1 MKKNLELIIG
11 NLPDRPGIYQYY
23 DRHGKIIYIGKA
35 KSLRKRVSSYF
46 GEKDHA
52 YGKIFYMVRQVED
65 IKFIVVDTEY
75 DALLLE
81 NNLIKKYQPRY
92 NVALKDDKTFPW
104 ICIKKEPF
112 PRVFSTRKVI
122 RDGSE
127 YFGPYASV
135 RMINTLLDFINGLF
149 KLRNCNLNLTKEN
162 IEAKKFRVCL
172 EYHIGNC
179 LGPCEAKQSF
189 EDYEQNITQIRH
201 ILKGN
206 LQDVMGFLKGK
217 MKMYSEQMQFE
228 EAQDIKEKLSLME
241 KYQSRSLVA
250 HPSIRNADVFS
261 FREEDHTAFVNYLRI
276 INGAII
282 QSYTLEMQKKLDEKP
297 EELLA
302 LAVTELRTRFDSQAE
317 EIILP
322 FEIGTEIPGT
332 EIVVPK
338 IGDKKQLI
346 ALSEKNLG
354 YYLRERDQRT
364 EKINP
369 KNRIEKMLVQAK
381 SDLRLKAVPYHIE
394 CFDNSNIQGAFPVA
408 AMSVFKYGKPSKK
421 DYRHFNIKTVEGP
434 DDFASMEEVI
444 FRRYKRMLD
453 EKNPLPQL
461 IVIDGGKGQ
470 LSSAMNSLQKLSL
483 YGKIEMISIAKKLE
497 EIFRPGDSV
506 PLYIDKKS
514 ETLRMI
520 QRMRDEAHRF
530 GIEHHR
536 GRRIKGVVRSELG
549 EIQGIGS
556 GLTEKLLKHFHSV
569 KKVSEAPLEELEKII
584 GKKKAEQVFNYFRN
598 QKSEGTTA
606 VEPINKP

>member
-23 DRHGKIIYIGKA
+23 DRSGKIIYIGKA
-35 KSLRKRVSSYF
+35 KSLKKRVSSYF
-46 GEKDHA
+46 GDKNHA
-52 YGKIFYMVRQVED
+52 YGKIFYMVRQIED
-65 IKFIVVDTEY
+65 IKFIVVETEY

-112 PRVFSTRKVI
+112 PRVFSTRKII

-149 KLRNCNLNLTKEN
+149 KLRNCNLNLTQEN

-189 EDYEQNITQIRH
+189 DDYEQNITQIRH

-206 LQDVMGFLKGK
+206 LQHVMGFLKGK
-217 MKMYSEQMQFE
+217 MKMYSEQMQYE
-228 EAQDIKEKLSLME
+228 EAQDIKEKLTLLE
-241 KYQSRSLVA
+241 KYQSRSVVA
-250 HPSIRNADVFS
+250 HPSIRDADVFS

-282 QSYTLEMQKKLDEKP
+282 QSYTLEMQKKLEEKP
-297 EELLA
+297 EDLLA

-322 FEIGTEIPGT
+322 FEIGTEIPST

-354 YYLRERDQRT
+354 YYLRERALRT

-394 CFDNSNIQGAFPVA
+394 CFDNSNIQGAYPVA
-408 AMSVFKYGKPSKK
+408 AMSVLKYGKPSKK

-444 FRRYKRMLD
+444 YRRYKRMLD
-453 EKNPLPQL
+453 EKTPLPQL

-483 YGKIEMISIAKKLE
+483 EGKIEMISIAKKLE

-536 GRRIKGVVRSELG
+536 GRRIRGVVKSELG
-549 EIQGIGS
+549 EISGIGT

-569 KKVSEAPLEELEKII
+569 KKVSEAPLEEIEKVI

-598 QKSEGTTA
+598 QTNIQVKS
-606 VEPINKP
+606 

>member
-1 MKKNLELIIG
+1 MKKNLELIVG
-11 NLPDRPGIYQYY
+11 NLPDKPGIYQYF

-46 GEKDHA
+46 HKEHE
-52 YGKIFYMVRQVED
+52 YGKIFYMVRQIED

-112 PRVFSTRKVI
+112 PRVFSTRRVI
-122 RDGSE
+122 HDGSE

-135 RMINTLLDFINGLF
+135 YMMNTLLDFITRLF
-149 KLRNCNLNLTKEN
+149 QLRNCNLNLTEEN
-162 IEAKKFRVCL
+162 INAKKFRVCL

-179 LGPCEAKQSF
+179 QGPCEAKQSF
-189 EDYEQNITQIRH
+189 DDYEQNIAQIRQ

-206 LQDVMGFLKGK
+206 LQHVMTFLKGK
-217 MKMYSEQMQFE
+217 MKMYSERMKFE
-228 EAQDIKEKLSLME
+228 EAQNIKEKLSLLE
-241 KYQSRSLVA
+241 KYQGKSLVA
-250 HPSIRNADVFS
+250 HPSIRDADVFS
-261 FREEDHTAFVNYLRI
+261 FRQEDKAAFVNYLRI
-276 INGAII
+276 INGAVI
-282 QSYTLEMQKKLDEKP
+282 QSYTLEMQKKLDETP
-297 EELLA
+297 AELLA
-302 LAVTELRTRFDSQAE
+302 LAVTELRNRFDSQAK
-317 EIILP
+317 EIIIP
-322 FEIGTEIPGT
+322 FEIETELPELEVI
-332 EIVVPK
+332 VPK

-346 ALSEKNLG
+346 TLSEKNLG
-354 YYLRERDQRT
+354 YYLRERALRV

-369 KNRIEKMLVQAK
+369 KNRTEKLLVQAK
-381 SDLRLKAVPYHIE
+381 SDLRLKAIPYHIE
-394 CFDNSNIQGAFPVA
+394 CFDNSNIQGTFPVA
-408 AMSVFKYGKPSKK
+408 AMSVFKQGKPSKK

-453 EKNPLPQL
+453 EKIPLPQL

-470 LSSAMNSLQKLSL
+470 LSSAMSSLKKLSL
-483 YGKIEMISIAKKLE
+483 ENKIEMISIAKKLE
-497 EIFRPGDSV
+497 EIFRPGDSI

-536 GRRIKGVVRSELG
+536 GRRLKGVVKSELG
-549 EIQGIGS
+549 EIEGIGA

-569 KKVSEAPLEELEKII
+569 KKVSEASLTELEKVI
-584 GKKKAEQVFNYFRN
+584 GKKKAEDVFNYFRKQVN
-598 QKSEGTTA
+598 QS
-606 VEPINKP
+606 

>member
-1 MKKNLELIIG
+1 MKKNLELILG
-11 NLPDRPGIYQYY
+11 TLPDKPGIYQYY
-23 DRHGKIIYIGKA
+23 DRQGKIIYIGKA

-46 GEKDHA
+46 HKEHE
-52 YGKIFYMVRQVED
+52 YGKIFYMVRQIED

-112 PRVFSTRKVI
+112 PRVFSTRRVI
-122 RDGSE
+122 HDGSE

-135 RMINTLLDFINGLF
+135 HMMNTLLDFITRLF
-149 KLRNCNLNLTKEN
+149 QLRNCNLNLTQEN
-162 IEAKKFRVCL
+162 IAAKKFRVCL

-179 LGPCEAKQSF
+179 KGPCEARQSF
-189 EDYEQNITQIRH
+189 EDYEQNISQIRH

-206 LQDVMGFLKGK
+206 LQDVMGFLKER
-217 MKMYSEQMQFE
+217 MKTYSEQMKYE
-228 EAQDIKEKLSLME
+228 EAQSIKEKLLLLE

-250 HPSIRNADVFS
+250 HPSIRDADVFS
-261 FREEDHTAFVNYLRI
+261 FREEESAAFVNYLRI
-276 INGAII
+276 INGAVI
-282 QSYTLEMQKKLDEKP
+282 QSYTLEMKKKLDEKP
-297 EELLA
+297 ADLLA
-302 LAVTELRTRFDSQAE
+302 LAVTELRNRFDSQAK
-317 EIILP
+317 EIIIP
-322 FEIGTEIPGT
+322 FDIETEVRGA
-332 EIVVPK
+332 EVVIPK

-346 ALSEKNLG
+346 TLSEKNLG
-354 YYLRERDQRT
+354 YYLRERALRL

-369 KNRIEKMLVQAK
+369 KNRTEKLLVQAK

-444 FRRYKRMLD
+444 YRRYKRMLD
-453 EKNPLPQL
+453 EKTPLPQL

-470 LSSAMNSLQKLSL
+470 LSSAMSSLKKLSL
-483 YGKIEMISIAKKLE
+483 ENKIEMISIAKKLE
-497 EIFRPGDSV
+497 EIFRPGDSL

-536 GRRIKGVVRSELG
+536 GRRIKGVVKSELE
-549 EIQGIGS
+549 EIGGVGKGIS
-556 GLTEKLLKHFHSV
+556 EKLLKHFHSV
-569 KKVSEAPLEELEKII
+569 KKIREAPQEELEKII
-584 GKKKAEQVFNYFRN
+584 GKKKAEGVFNYFRN
-598 QKSEGTTA
+598 QNTSS
-606 VEPINKP
+606 V